1 VETRHYFYSITTKG
15 ELIHD
20 GAILDDERFLD
31 FFTQRIEPNETGLY
45 SDYKYVSK
53 CGPEWNYI
61 ACADTPIVFQ
71 HLIENRLYYAPNLS
85 VEFNPNDLRFG
96 NQSGLYDGV
105 LYHRS
110 PIGKWGRI
118 TPNVLMELSPK
129 LHSFGSWFCFDDGQ
143 SYTGVVVPPI
153 QVPEG
158 IRLLRPR
165 AENQCIA
172 CGEAN
177 PYSFRLSFIYDENKK
192 SAETWFIPDI
202 RMMGSLG
209 IMHGGFV
216 SLLLD
221 EVMGKVLTGLG
232 IKAPTVQL
240 NVRFKKPVKI
250 GSRLHLYAEMK
261 NIDGRKHS
269 LYGAIS
275 HTHPTDNTQEETC
288 AEAEGLFLSMRD

>member
-1 VETRHYFYSITTKG
+1 METRHYFYTITTKG

-31 FFTQRIEPNETGLY
+31 FFIKRIEPNDTGFFN
-45 SDYKYVSK
+45 DYKYVSK
-53 CGPEWNYI
+53 CGQEWNFI

-71 HLIENRLYYAPNLS
+71 HLRDNKLYYSPNLS
-85 VEFNPNDLRFG
+85 IEFNPQDLRFG
-96 NQSGLYDGV
+96 NETGSYDGV

-110 PIGKWGRI
+110 PVGKWGRI
-118 TPNVLMELSPK
+118 APNVLMELSAQ
-129 LHSFGSWFCFDDGQ
+129 LHPFGSWYCFDDKE
-143 SYTGVVVPPI
+143 SYAGVVIPPI
-153 QVPEG
+153 QIPEG
-158 IRLLRPR
+158 KHILRPR

-172 CGEAN
+172 CGMAN
-177 PYSFRLSFIYDENKK
+177 PHSFRLSFIYDEYKK
-192 SAETWFIPDI
+192 STETWLTPDI

-250 GSRLHLYAEMK
+250 GSRIHLYAELRK
-261 NIDGRKHS
+261 IEGRKHF

-275 HTHPTDNTQEETC
+275 HAHSTDPTQDELC
-288 AEAEGLFLSMRD
+288 AEAEGLFLSMR